1 MAATTILIKVTLLAL
16 LVYHYSMANYVVGP
30 KLFMEL
36 VIDIPT
42 EQVEL

>member
-1 MAATTILIKVTLLAL
+1 MAATTILIKVTLARV
-16 LVYHYSMANYVVGP
+16 VYHYSMANYVVRP

>member
-1 MAATTILIKVTLLAL
+1 MAATTILIKVTVARV
-16 LVYHYSMANYVVGP
+16 VYHYSMANYVVGP

>member
-1 MAATTILIKVTLLAL
+1 MAATTILIKVTLAL
-16 LVYHYSMANYVVGP
+16 LVYYYSMANYVVGP

>member
-1 MAATTILIKVTLLAL
+1 MAATTILIKVTLAR
-16 LVYHYSMANYVVGP
+16 VYYYSMANYVVGP